1 MAIRNGLLALLE
13 RGPKYGYQLRSEFEA
28 STGSTWPLNIGQV
41 YTTLAR
47 LERDGLVEPAGDGED
62 ESRVTYRLTA
72 AGHEE
77 VRRWFSTPVER
88 RSRPRDELAIKLALA
103 LTTPGV
109 DVHAVVQAQRTATL
123 RALQDLTR
131 LKVRADEVDRR
142 GLAAR
147 PRVDDLPGG
156 GRGPLARPLRDAHR
170 RPPRRSAGR
179 DARPVHHARPGDDP
193 MIEYVLELRDLV
205 RVHGHGAAEVHALR
219 GIELGVL
226 PGELVAVMGPSGSGK
241 STLLNLAGGLDTPT
255 SGTVLVEGVDLAG
268 LSRAELAAVR
278 RRSVGYVFQDFNL
291 IPALTAAENVALPR
305 ELDGMRGRDA
315 RREALAALEEV
326 ELADVA
332 RPLPGRAVRRPAPA
346 RGDRP
351 RARRPAAARARRRAD
366 RRARQPHGRVG
377 SAAAARTLRRRRL
390 RRARHARGAA
400 RRLGRPRGVPARRRD
415 GRRDRARHAGRG
427 AARRPRVSGW
437 RPALRIA
444 RRTVRRS
451 PGRSLLV
458 AVLIAV
464 PVAGA
469 TMVDVVARSLGDGE
483 RSASRI
489 MGAADAVL
497 VVTRWDD
504 LPGYSPVNGIEGGGP
519 RDRNPRSVDVAA
531 LVPRGTR
538 LVPAPRTHDLRL
550 KAGRR
555 GAATSAVVADL
566 REPLLAHKGELLA
579 GRAPRDGELLVSSAL
594 ADRLDVGPGDVVQ
607 IAGGPP
613 ATVSG
618 LAREPMCHSCEQVIA
633 APGSDLARRIEATD
647 GYTMFPVTGP
657 GYLVDL
663 PAGADAEALWPELA
677 AQGVALIPRTAFSDP
692 ERYLGGG
699 GAGPASIE
707 TLRTAALV
715 TLIAGL
721 GILEVVLL
729 AGAAFAVGARRQTRE
744 LGLVGAAGGSAG
756 HVRRIVLAQGLV
768 LGVLGAALGVAFGL
782 VAAVGGEPLWA
793 SLDDADIPRWEL
805 RPLEIA
811 GAGLLGV
818 LAGLAAA
825 LVPAIGAGRM
835 TPVDALAERVR
846 RSRRARRRSGALGG
860 ALLAAGALTGLA
872 GQQLLADDFAA
883 YRAALDRLQDGGM
896 FVSAPSPTGPVG
908 LVLLGAVLAVA
919 GIVLVAPALIGALA
933 RAGGRLPVA
942 ARLAV
947 RDAARHRHRT
957 GPATSAVTVA
967 VAGSIVLAFTL
978 AGTFRADELQHV
990 PQLPAGVMS
999 IETGDAE
1006 PAARAAAAE
1015 RAATLLP
1022 DGRVVR
1028 ASTPLGP
1035 LPPDGP
1041 GSQGLSDT
1049 ELRLLYPVPEA
1060 CGENDCA
1067 GGGGPLVLAG
1077 DPAVEEITAGGPLDA
1092 EQRAALA
1099 AGKAVVFDPALPDAQ
1114 GRLRIDDARGESVW
1128 IPALLTER
1136 ERPLFG
1142 LPSALLAPAAAREH
1156 GWEAAPERVMLT
1168 YDPAATE
1175 AQLDEAAQAADD
1187 VGAYAVI
1194 ERGAQEEADAIL
1206 LIAAG
1211 AAAFVTLLGVAISVA
1226 LSAAEGRADLATLA
1240 AVGAPPRRRRALA
1253 AGQAL
1258 LIAGLGCGLGLLL
1271 GAFVAFTARATTGSP
1286 QFVVPWANVLITG
1299 VAVPI
1304 LAVLVAALFTPSR
1317 LPLARRAT

>member
-1 MAIRNGLLALLE
+1 M
-13 RGPKYGYQLRSEFEA
+13 K
-28 STGSTWPLNIGQV
+28 
-41 YTTLAR
+41 
-47 LERDGLVEPAGDGED
+47 
-62 ESRVTYRLTA
+62 
-72 AGHEE
+72 
-77 VRRWFSTPVER
+77 
-88 RSRPRDELAIKLALA
+88 
-103 LTTPGV
+103 
-109 DVHAVVQAQRTATL
+109 
-123 RALQDLTR
+123 
-131 LKVRADEVDRR
+131 
-142 GLAAR
+142 
-147 PRVDDLPGG
+147 
-156 GRGPLARPLRDAHR
+156 
-170 RPPRRSAGR
+170 
-179 DARPVHHARPGDDP
+179 
-193 MIEYVLELRDLV
+193 
-205 RVHGHGAAEVHALR
+205 
-219 GIELGVL
+219 
-226 PGELVAVMGPSGSGK
+226 
-241 STLLNLAGGLDTPT
+241 
-255 SGTVLVEGVDLAG
+255 
-268 LSRAELAAVR
+268 
-278 RRSVGYVFQDFNL
+278 
-291 IPALTAAENVALPR
+291 
-305 ELDGMRGRDA
+305 
-315 RREALAALEEV
+315 
-326 ELADVA
+326 
-332 RPLPGRAVRRPAPA
+332 
-346 RGDRP
+346 
-351 RARRPAAARARRRAD
+351 
-366 RRARQPHGRVG
+366 
-377 SAAAARTLRRRRL
+377 
-390 RRARHARGAA
+390 
-400 RRLGRPRGVPARRRD
+400 
-415 GRRDRARHAGRG
+415 
-427 AARRPRVSGW
+427 GW

-451 PGRSLLV
+451 LGRSLLV
-458 AVLIAV
+458 AVLVAV

-469 TMVDVVARSLGDGE
+469 TMVGVVARSLADGE

-489 MGAADAVL
+489 MGAADAAL
-497 VVTRWDD
+497 VVTRWDE
-504 LPGYSPVNGIEGGGP
+504 LPGYSPVNGIERGGP
-519 RDRNPRSVDVAA
+519 RDRNPRSVDVAG
-531 LVPRGTR
+531 LLPRGTR
-538 LVPAPRTHDLRL
+538 LVPAPRTHELRL

-555 GAATSAVVADL
+555 GVATGAVVADL
-566 REPLLAHKGELLA
+566 DEPLLAHEGELLE
-579 GRAPRDGELLVSSAL
+579 GRAPRDGELIVSSAL
-594 ADRLDVGPGDVVQ
+594 ADRLDVEPGDVVQ
-607 IAGGPP
+607 IVDGPR

-618 LAREPMCHSCEQVIA
+618 LAREPMCHSCEQVIV
-633 APGSDLARRIEATD
+633 APDTDLARRIEATG
-647 GYTMFPVTGP
+647 GYTMLPVP
-657 GYLVDL
+657 GSAYLVDL

-677 AQGVALIPRTAFSDP
+677 AQGVALVPRTAFSDP

-699 GAGPASIE
+699 DGGGPVSID

-768 LGVLGAALGVAFGL
+768 LGALGAALGVAFGL
-782 VAAVGGEPLWA
+782 VAAVGGEPLWV

-811 GAGLLGV
+811 GAALLGV

-825 LVPAIGAGRM
+825 LLPALGAGRM

-846 RSRRARRRSGALGG
+846 RSRRARRRSGALGA
-860 ALLAAGALTGLA
+860 ALLAAGVLTGLA
-872 GQQLLADDFAA
+872 GQQLLADDFAT
-883 YRAALDRLQDGGM
+883 YRVALERMQEGGT
-896 FVSAPSPTGPVG
+896 FASAPSPTGPVG

-978 AGTFRADELQHV
+978 AGTFRADVLQHV
-990 PQLPAGVMS
+990 PQLPAGVMT

-1006 PAARAAAAE
+1006 PAARDAAAE
-1015 RAATLLP
+1015 RAAAAVP
-1022 DGRVVR
+1022 DGRIVR

-1035 LPPDGP
+1035 LPQGGP
-1041 GSQGLSDT
+1041 GSQGLSAA
-1049 ELRLLYPVPEA
+1049 ELRSLYPVPEA
-1060 CGENDCA
+1060 CGEADCA
-1067 GGGGPLVLAG
+1067 GGGGPVVLSG
-1077 DPAVEEITAGGPLDA
+1077 DPAVEAITAGGPLDA

-1099 AGKAVVFDPALPDAQ
+1099 AGKAVVFDRTLPDAQ
-1114 GRLRIDDARGESVW
+1114 GRLRVDDARGRRVR
-1128 IPALLTER
+1128 IPALVTAR
-1136 ERPLFG
+1136 ERQFFG
-1142 LPSALLAPAAAREH
+1142 LPSALLSPAAARAR
-1156 GWEAAPERVMLT
+1156 GWEAGASRVLLT

-1194 ERGAQEEADAIL
+1194 ERGPQNETDAIL

-1211 AAAFVTLLGVAISVA
+1211 AAGFVTLLGVAISVA

-1286 QFVVPWANVLITG
+1286 EFVVPWTNVLITG